1 MFLGLLILFVAL
13 ALSGI
18 AAYYSIIG
26 LTAIFAAAVIPIIV
40 MGGILEVAKLACTVW
55 LHQNWQ
61 RARFIMKLYLVPAVA
76 VLMFITSMGIFGFLS
91 KSHIEQSAMG
101 TEQIEQVKVIED
113 KLLRAQAKVE
123 RWNAEIGRLNR
134 GETSGRIDGLIKRE
148 QDRIDKA
155 NKRIQPQIDAE
166 NAKIKDFRE
175 QAAVE
180 VEQQNKRLRDAQ
192 KRTRDDIDI
201 AEKRLAQLDKDV
213 AAYTSQGTVKG
224 GVFTADVDNVKKG
237 NQLRAQQKPERDEL
251 NKAINKAK
259 QTEIGVASRVQREI
273 TNINKRLADQ
283 IKGVEK
289 NVDKIRASI
298 KNTIDSANANIAKY
312 TLEAGS
318 SNKNVDKRIAELELN
333 IENIQPEIDGLREEK
348 FVFEKQYRQFEAE
361 VGPVKY
367 IAQLIYG
374 DNPDQNLL
382 EAAVRWVIILIVAVF
397 DPLAIMMLLAATE
410 TFAWRRQEKEN
421 LVETVTPMPSPMPVE
436 ENSQE
441 PEPETKPELAQTD
454 QDGPADEEP
463 DKIGGENQS
472 DGGEDR
478 VNIEEPNQD
487 LEQKKV
493 ERVLHVEHI
502 VLPEPEEKT
511 ETYPHAY
518 ENEYVPNPEIEEEIE
533 QHALEHIANEPVE
546 EFVEQEEKIEEVLV
560 ERGFEDETDSEIQQE
575 IDRDI
580 DSHITEEEIQAVEED
595 IFEWKEEDE
604 NDPHKRA
611 KRIWKRLNPNDT
623 LKNHELQLNEG
634 IIDEL
639 PWQKYVDQKDEDLVE
654 FANTTIGL
662 ERPTAPIK
670 GDTFIRTDVY
680 PNTLQKFNGDIW
692 IEIDKNTTDGYITEE
707 YVQHLITKLGSG
719 EYDPEQLNDAERKA
733 IEDQLKKGD
742 L

>member
-1 MFLGLLILFVAL
+1 MLLGLLILFVAL

-61 RARFIMKLYLVPAVA
+61 RARFVMKLYLVPAVA

-134 GETSGRIDGLIKRE
+134 GETSGRIDGLIVRE
-148 QDRIDKA
+148 QARIDKA

-166 NAKIKDFRE
+166 NAKIEGFRE
-175 QAAVE
+175 QAARE
-180 VEQQNKRLRDAQ
+180 VEQQNKRLGDAQ
-192 KRTRDDIDI
+192 KRTKADIDI

-213 AAYTSQGTVKG
+213 AAYTSQGTTKG

-237 NQLRAQQKPERDEL
+237 NQLRAQQKPERDALE
-251 NKAINKAK
+251 KTIKQAK

-273 TNINKRLADQ
+273 TNINKRLAEK

-289 NVDKIRASI
+289 NVEKIRASI
-298 KNTIDSANANIAKY
+298 IKTIDSANANIAKY

-318 SNKNVDKRIAELELN
+318 SNKNVDQRIKELELN
-333 IENIQPEIDGLREEK
+333 IENIQPQIDGLREEK

-410 TFAWRRQEKEN
+410 TFAWRRQEKETA
-421 LVETVTPMPSPMPVE
+421 VETVTPMPSPVPVE
-436 ENSQE
+436 ENKEE
-441 PEPETKPELAQTD
+441 PEQEAPEEPESVQPD
-454 QDGPADEEP
+454 KDGPADEEP
-463 DKIGGENQS
+463 SEIRSEDKS
-472 DGGEDR
+472 DGGEAGVDT
-478 VNIEEPNQD
+478 EEPKQD
-487 LEQKKV
+487 TETLN
-493 ERVLHVEHI
+493 RTLHVEHI
-502 VLPEPEEKT
+502 VLPPHDEP
-511 ETYPHAY
+511 
-518 ENEYVPNPEIEEEIE
+518 EYVPNPEVEEELVETKVYDNDGRQDEPVYIEE
-533 QHALEHIANEPVE
+533 P
-546 EFVEQEEKIEEVLV
+546 
-560 ERGFEDETDSEIQQE
+560 
-575 IDRDI
+575 
-580 DSHITEEEIQAVEED
+580 TEEEIQQVEED

-611 KRIWKRLNPNDT
+611 KRIWKRLNPDDT
-623 LKNHELQLNEG
+623 LKNQEQMLARGETNV
-634 IIDEL
+634 L
-639 PWQKYVDQKDEDLVE
+639 PWEQYIDQPDETLE
-654 FANTTIGL
+654 QFAQSTFGETF
-662 ERPTAPIK
+662 PTHPIK
-670 GDTFIRTDVY
+670 GDTYVKTDVF
-680 PNTLQKFNGDIW
+680 PSTLHKFNGEQW
-692 IEIDKNTTDGYITEE
+692 IEVDKDTSDSYSFNKEYIN
-707 YVQHLITKLGSG
+707 HLIEKLGTG
-719 EYDPEQLNDAERKA
+719 EYDPELLNDAERTA
-733 IEDQLKKGD
+733 IEEQLKKDD

>member
-1 MFLGLLILFVAL
+1 MLLGLLILFVAL

-61 RARFIMKLYLVPAVA
+61 RARFVMKLYLVPAVA

-134 GETSGRIDGLIKRE
+134 GETSGRIDGLIVRE
-148 QDRIDKA
+148 QARIDKA

-166 NAKIKDFRE
+166 NAKIEGFRE
-175 QAAVE
+175 QAARE
-180 VEQQNKRLRDAQ
+180 VEQQNKRLGDAQ
-192 KRTRDDIDI
+192 KRTKADIDI

-213 AAYTSQGTVKG
+213 AAYTSQGTTKG

-237 NQLRAQQKPERDEL
+237 NQLRAQQKPERDALE
-251 NKAINKAK
+251 KTIKQAK

-273 TNINKRLADQ
+273 TNINKRLAEQ

-289 NVDKIRASI
+289 NVEKIRASI
-298 KNTIDSANANIAKY
+298 IKTIDSANANIAKY

-318 SNKNVDKRIAELELN
+318 SNKNVDQRIKELELN
-333 IENIQPEIDGLREEK
+333 IENIQPQIDGLREEK

-410 TFAWRRQEKEN
+410 TFAWRRQEKETA
-421 LVETVTPMPSPMPVE
+421 VETVTPMPSPVPVE
-436 ENSQE
+436 ENKEE
-441 PEPETKPELAQTD
+441 PEQEAPEEPESVQPD
-454 QDGPADEEP
+454 KDGPADEEP
-463 DKIGGENQS
+463 SEIRSEDKS
-472 DGGEDR
+472 DGGEAGVDT
-478 VNIEEPNQD
+478 EEPKQD
-487 LEQKKV
+487 TETLN
-493 ERVLHVEHI
+493 RTLHVEHI
-502 VLPEPEEKT
+502 VLPPHDEP
-511 ETYPHAY
+511 
-518 ENEYVPNPEIEEEIE
+518 EYVPNPEVEEELVETKVYDNDGRQDEPVYIEE
-533 QHALEHIANEPVE
+533 P
-546 EFVEQEEKIEEVLV
+546 
-560 ERGFEDETDSEIQQE
+560 
-575 IDRDI
+575 
-580 DSHITEEEIQAVEED
+580 TEEEIQQVEED

-611 KRIWKRLNPNDT
+611 KRIWKRLNPDDT
-623 LKNHELQLNEG
+623 LKNQEQMLARGETNV
-634 IIDEL
+634 L
-639 PWQKYVDQKDEDLVE
+639 PWEQYIDQPDETLE
-654 FANTTIGL
+654 QFAQSTFGETF
-662 ERPTAPIK
+662 PTHPIK
-670 GDTFIRTDVY
+670 GDTYVKTDVF
-680 PNTLQKFNGDIW
+680 PSTLHKFNGEQW
-692 IEIDKNTTDGYITEE
+692 IEVDKDTSDSYSFNKEYIN
-707 YVQHLITKLGSG
+707 HLIEKLGTG
-719 EYDPEQLNDAERKA
+719 EYDPELLNDAERTA
-733 IEDQLKKGD
+733 IEEQLKKDD